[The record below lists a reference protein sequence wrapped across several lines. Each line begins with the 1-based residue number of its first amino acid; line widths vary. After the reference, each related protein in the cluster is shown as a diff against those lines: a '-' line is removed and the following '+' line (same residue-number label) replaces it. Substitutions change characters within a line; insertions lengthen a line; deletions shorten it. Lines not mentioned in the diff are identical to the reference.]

1 MKRFAWRWFVINSA
15 RGLSLAAALL
25 GSALLA
31 GAETRPQ
38 YGGTLHI
45 AMHAAP
51 TSLDPADQNQTDSFA
66 RRSLTQLMFDTL
78 VAADRNGRIQA
89 SLAESWQASDGGQR
103 WQFRLRRGVKF
114 DDGTPLTAEIAAASL
129 RIANRSWKVSVE
141 GDSVIIE
148 PGAGDPEL
156 LTELA
161 LARNAIVKRNV
172 DGKIGGTGAFH
183 VVDWQPA
190 KKLTLAAEEN
200 CWRGRPFLDSIEIEM
215 GKSYRDQAMALESGR
230 ADMIEVPAEQAHR
243 AVLEG
248 RSVISSLPVELLALV
263 FHTDA
268 ASPTDKALREAL
280 ALSVERS
287 SMRNVLLQGA
297 GQPAGGILPTWMS
310 GYGFVFPT
318 EADLARAQHD
328 REQVRNISAWSL
340 GYDVSDPLARL
351 LAERVVLNARD
362 ARLTVQ
368 PASTASPDLKLI
380 RIPLVSADPWIAL
393 DNAAVSAG
401 LPAMKSKTGSIEEL
415 YAAERASLA
424 TQRMIPLFHLP
435 ASYAATPAL
444 RNWTVQADGS
454 LDLTSAWL
462 RSNQPLSN
470 QP

>member
-1 MKRFAWRWFVINSA
+1 M
-15 RGLSLAAALL
+15 AAL
-25 GSALLA
+25 GFALHA

-66 RRSLTQLMFDTL
+66 RRSLTLLMFDTL
-78 VAADRNGRIQA
+78 VAADGNGLIHA
-89 SLAESWQASDGGQR
+89 SLAESWQASDGERR

-114 DDGTPLTAEIAAASL
+114 DDGTALTSEIAAASL
-129 RIANRSWKVSVE
+129 RTANPAWKVSAD

-156 LTELA
+156 PAELA
-161 LARNAIVKRNV
+161 LARNAIVKRSA
-172 DGKIGGTGAFH
+172 DGKLSGTGSFH
-183 VVDWQPA
+183 VVDWQPGR
-190 KKLTLAAEEN
+190 KLTLAANEN
-200 CWRGRPFLDSIEIEM
+200 CWRGRPFLDGIEIEM
-215 GKSYRDQAMALESGR
+215 GRSFRDQAMALESGR

-243 AVLEG
+243 AGLEG
-248 RSVISSLPVELLALV
+248 RTVVSSLPVELLALV
-263 FHTDA
+263 FRTDA

-297 GQPAGGILPTWMS
+297 GQPAGGILPTWVS

-318 EADLARAQHD
+318 DADLARAQHD

-340 GYDVSDPLARL
+340 GHDANDPLARL

-362 ARLTVQ
+362 AGLTVQ
-368 PASTASPDLKLI
+368 LASTANPDLKLM
-380 RIPLVSADPWIAL
+380 RIPLTSADPWVAL
-393 DNAAVSAG
+393 GSVVASAG
-401 LPAMKSKTGSIEEL
+401 LPAMKSRTGSVEEL
-415 YAAERASLA
+415 YAAERAGLA

-435 ASYAATPAL
+435 ASYAATAAL
-444 RNWTVQADGS
+444 KNWTVQADGS

-462 RSNQPLSN
+462 RSNQP
-470 QP
+470 

>member
-1 MKRFAWRWFVINSA
+1 M
-15 RGLSLAAALL
+15 AAL
-25 GSALLA
+25 GFALHA

-66 RRSLTQLMFDTL
+66 RRSLTLLMFDTL
-78 VAADRNGRIQA
+78 VAADGNGLIHA
-89 SLAESWQASDGGQR
+89 SLAESWQPSDSERR

-114 DDGTPLTAEIAAASL
+114 DDGTALTSEIAAASL
-129 RIANRSWKVSVE
+129 RTANPAWKVSAD

-148 PGAGDPEL
+148 PGAGDLEL
-156 LTELA
+156 PAELA
-161 LARNAIVKRNV
+161 LARNAIVKRSA
-172 DGKIGGTGAFH
+172 DGKLSGTGSFH
-183 VVDWQPA
+183 VVDWQPGR
-190 KKLTLAAEEN
+190 KLTLAANEN
-200 CWRGRPFLDSIEIEM
+200 CWRGRPFLDGIEIEM
-215 GKSYRDQAMALESGR
+215 GRSFRDQAMALESGR

-243 AVLEG
+243 AGLEG
-248 RSVISSLPVELLALV
+248 RTVVSSLPVELLALV
-263 FHTDA
+263 FRTDA

-297 GQPAGGILPTWMS
+297 GQPAGGILPTWVS

-318 EADLARAQHD
+318 DADLARAQHD

-340 GYDVSDPLARL
+340 GHDANDPLARL

-362 ARLTVQ
+362 AGLTVQ
-368 PASTASPDLKLI
+368 LASTANPDLKLM
-380 RIPLVSADPWIAL
+380 RIPLTSADPWVAL
-393 DNAAVSAG
+393 GSVVASAG
-401 LPAMKSKTGSIEEL
+401 LPAMKSRTGSVEEL
-415 YAAERASLA
+415 YAAERAGLA

-435 ASYAATPAL
+435 ASYAATAAL
-444 RNWTVQADGS
+444 KNWTVQADGS

-462 RSNQPLSN
+462 RSNQP
-470 QP
+470 